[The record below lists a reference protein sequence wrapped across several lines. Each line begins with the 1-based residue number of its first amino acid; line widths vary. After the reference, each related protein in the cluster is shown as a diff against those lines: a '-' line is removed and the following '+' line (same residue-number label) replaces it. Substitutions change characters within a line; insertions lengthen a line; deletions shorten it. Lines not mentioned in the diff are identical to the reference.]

1 MNKGQLVAQ
10 IAAKTGKSSYKVEQA
25 LNTVLDGIKHGLKH
39 GREVDLGPKLGRLK
53 VIERK
58 RKRVIKKNLLGGKYK
73 ASILEL
79 HKKHPKSV
87 RLLGRNRDLSEDPM
101 PTVITKEEPVQQTLP
116 ARSPSF
122 RVVVPL
128 FRGRPNMP
136 RRIR

>member
-1 MNKGQLVAQ
+1 MNKSQLIAQ
-10 IAAKTGKSSYKVEQA
+10 VAAKTGKTTYKTEQA
-25 LNTVLDGIKHGLKH
+25 LNAVLDGIKHALKY

-58 RKRVIKKNLLGGKYK
+58 PRRVIKKNLLGGKYE
-73 ASILEL
+73 ASVLEL

-87 RLLGRNRDLSEDPM
+87 RLLGRNRDLSEDPK
-101 PTVITKEEPVQQTLP
+101 PTVITEEEPVQQPLP

-122 RVVVPL
+122 RLAVPQ

-136 RRIR
+136 RRTR